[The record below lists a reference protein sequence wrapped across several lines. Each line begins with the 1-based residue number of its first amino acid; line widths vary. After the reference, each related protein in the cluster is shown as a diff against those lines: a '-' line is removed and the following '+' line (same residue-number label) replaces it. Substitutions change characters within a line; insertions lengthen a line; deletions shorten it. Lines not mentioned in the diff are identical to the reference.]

1 MNKETIRYLAH
12 LEMSSCCQTTCDQQ
26 HIKDYIEYLENRI
39 LELEKEKH
47 NGSN

>member
-1 MNKETIRYLAH
+1 MSEETMRYLANF
-12 LEMSSCCQTTCDQQ
+12 EIGSCCQTTCDQQ

-47 NGSN
+47 NGNN